1 MFCVILFH
9 YPKMF
14 SFFARL
20 VLRTKI
26 NIFSYDGIFSPR
38 ELATGRDD
46 WLPNTQIEPG
56 QVNSQSVWLQSNTS
70 SNHKLLCKSGLILH
84 ELKDFLALPVTT
96 VTRKKI
102 IEDL

>member
-1 MFCVILFH
+1 MNEEKKGVLCSLVSLS
-9 YPKMF
+9 YNV

-26 NIFSYDGIFSPR
+26 NTFSYDGIFSPR

-56 QVNSQSVWLQSNTS
+56 QVNSR
-70 SNHKLLCKSGLILH
+70 
-84 ELKDFLALPVTT
+84 A
-96 VTRKKI
+96 
-102 IEDL
+102 